1 MRRKSNTTAIIQL
14 SKEKS
19 EKTKIRV
26 EKTISEMAIKK
37 EKINFNSVSEKAN
50 VSKSWLYKNKDIRT
64 RIETLRGMQISEL
77 VPRKQSKSSRS
88 EEVLIKTLKSRI
100 KALENENK
108 QLKDQVEKLHGKL
121 F

>member
-1 MRRKSNTTAIIQL
+1 MTKKSNTTAIIQL

-19 EKTKIRV
+19 EKTRIRV
-26 EKTISEMAIKK
+26 EKTISEMVIKK

-50 VSKSWLYKNKDIRT
+50 VSKSWLYKKKDIRS

-77 VPRKQSKSSRS
+77 IPRKQSKSHRT
-88 EEVLIKTLKSRI
+88 EEVLIKTLKRRI
-100 KALENENK
+100 KALEDENK
-108 QLKDQVEKLHGKL
+108 QLKDQVQKLYGKL

>member
-1 MRRKSNTTAIIQL
+1 MTRKSNTTAIIQL

-19 EKTKIRV
+19 ENTKIRV
-26 EKTISEMAIKK
+26 EKTISEMALKK
-37 EKINFNSVSEKAN
+37 DKINFNSVAQKAN
-50 VSKSWLYKNKDIRT
+50 VSKSWLYKQEDIRT

-77 VPRKQSKSSRS
+77 NPRKPNKSLRS

-100 KALENENK
+100 KSLEEENK
-108 QLKDQVEKLHGKL
+108 QLKDQVQKLHGKL

>member
-1 MRRKSNTTAIIQL
+1 MTRKRNIAAII
-14 SKEKS
+14 EHANDNS
-19 EKTKIRV
+19 EKTRIRS

-50 VSKSWLYKNKDIRT
+50 VSKSWLYKNKDIRN

-77 VPRKQSKSSRS
+77 VPRKQSKSPRS

-100 KALENENK
+100 KALEHENK
-108 QLKDQVEKLHGKL
+108 QLKDQVQKLHGKL